1 MKIPSR
7 TYAAEA
13 ETARAVANQSTLLY
27 DLGEDA
33 GQLAPLA
40 DHDIESNMIRMLLS
54 RMEESD
60 APVEQYER
68 LGLPLP
74 WEATDESILA
84 ACFTEF
90 YPDSPAEAVA
100 KFQQFVLDNT
110 LCPSHVLNM
119 PVAKCESMLQQ
130 QGFESVVVFTFQ
142 SRLREVC
149 LPAAARGA

>member
-54 RMEESD
+54 RMEQSD
-60 APVEQYER
+60 APIEQYER

-84 ACFTEF
+84 ACITET
-90 YPDSPAEAVA
+90 PRGTATREANGGGGLMGAFATA
-100 KFQQFVLDNT
+100 KGPL
-110 LCPSHVLNM
+110 PI
-119 PVAKCESMLQQ
+119 PESMMKHLRPGV
-130 QGFESVVVFTFQ
+130 GFGAAGAQAAPSGVGTP
-142 SRLREVC
+142 RL
-149 LPAAARGA
+149 

>member
-40 DHDIESNMIRMLLS
+40 DHAIEAKMIQLLLS

-84 ACFTEF
+84 ACITET
-90 YPDSPAEAVA
+90 PRGTATREANGGGSLMGAFATA
-100 KFQQFVLDNT
+100 KGPL
-110 LCPSHVLNM
+110 PI
-119 PVAKCESMLQQ
+119 PESMMKHLRPGV
-130 QGFESVVVFTFQ
+130 GFGAAGAQAAPSGVGTP
-142 SRLREVC
+142 RL
-149 LPAAARGA
+149 